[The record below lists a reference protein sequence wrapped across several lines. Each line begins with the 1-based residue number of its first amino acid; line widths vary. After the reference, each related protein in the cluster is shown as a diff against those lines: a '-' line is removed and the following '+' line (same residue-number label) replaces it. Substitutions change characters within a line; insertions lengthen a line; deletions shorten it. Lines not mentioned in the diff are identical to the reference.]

1 MKKSWFMS
9 ALLVAILSLAGV
21 QTAAAPG
28 AHAAGLTCGR
38 AFVDYNAPGGASVVH
53 SCVGS
58 GTVQYEVT
66 CPTTSNFMFTHVY
79 REPGASI
86 QRPVRCDTFGGAWG
100 NVTWKIV

>member
-1 MKKSWFMS
+1 M
-9 ALLVAILSLAGV
+9 
-21 QTAAAPG
+21 
-28 AHAAGLTCGR
+28 
-38 AFVDYNAPGGASVVH
+38 H